1 MNRKRT
7 RRKTHRG
14 TRRKTKQNI
23 RKNNTKSYNKNRQ
36 LVKEKKRKSVG
47 GCTILRAAK
56 NTLLASKSG
65 VVKVNIPKE
74 IWMSCCR
81 CGDWNNFYIYTIHAY
96 GKFLYCGKCMAVQ
109 GFAARV

>member
-36 LVKEKKRKSVG
+36 LVKEKKRQSVG
-47 GCTILRAAK
+47 GGLLAQAAK

-65 VVKVNIPKE
+65 EIKVNLPEGIN
-74 IWMSCCR
+74 MSCSR
-81 CGDWNNFYIYTIHAY
+81 CKEWNNFYIYTIHAY
-96 GKFLYCGKCMAVQ
+96 GKFLYCGYCRAVQ
-109 GFAARV
+109 GFAADV